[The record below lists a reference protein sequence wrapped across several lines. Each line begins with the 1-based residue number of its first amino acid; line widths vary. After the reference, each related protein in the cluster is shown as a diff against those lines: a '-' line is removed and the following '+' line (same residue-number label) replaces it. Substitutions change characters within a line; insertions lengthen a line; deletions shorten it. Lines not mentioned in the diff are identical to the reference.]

1 MSVTVAAFLCVLLL
15 AGIVLMWEAR
25 TGRFTADGAW
35 WDVGRGALFFLATVA
50 GGTLLIRSMGGT
62 VLLALAFIPVTLLSL
77 MRFVALTR
85 QRWVSVASVAA
96 MALALFGGLTLS
108 LRALPE
114 PIDEAFFLERIFHLG
129 GADSPES
136 IDPDA
141 SRVIRT

>member
-1 MSVTVAAFLCVLLL
+1 MSAIVIGFLCVLLL

-25 TGRFTADGAW
+25 TGRFTAGRFHM
-35 WDVGRGALFFLATVA
+35 DVVRGVLFFLATVI

-85 QRWVSVASVAA
+85 QRWAGAASVVA
-96 MALALFGGLTLS
+96 MALALFGGITLS
-108 LRALPE
+108 LRAVPE
-114 PIDEAFFLERIFHLG
+114 PIDEGFFLEHIFHVG
-129 GADSPES
+129 GEGGPDS

-141 SRVIRT
+141 RRSIRM

>member
-1 MSVTVAAFLCVLLL
+1 MSVTLVAFLCVLLL

-25 TGRFTADGAW
+25 TGRFTADERW
-35 WDVGRGALFFLATVA
+35 WDAGRGVLFFLATVA

-62 VLLALAFIPVTLLSL
+62 VLLAFAFIPVTLLSL

-85 QRWVSVASVAA
+85 QRWVGVASVVI
-96 MALALFGGLTLS
+96 MAVALFGGLTLS

-114 PIDEAFFLERIFHLG
+114 PIDEGYFLEHIFHL
-129 GADSPES
+129 DSERSPES

-141 SRVIRT
+141 RRSVRV